1 MAIDL
6 ISKIKPKN
14 NGKFALVDA
23 ADIELPNG
31 TRLDAYVE
39 TQKSSVESLQ
49 ANDRA
54 FSEQVAAL
62 AAKDAA
68 ISEDI
73 EALKNKDSN
82 VGDSI
87 AALIAKD
94 LVIDNQ
100 ISDLAEKDA
109 AFEGKIAD
117 LEEKDAS
124 ITAQISA
131 LADKDAAV
139 GKQIESLGAKD
150 TAIDAQIAGLVAKDS
165 ETDKYVEELAGQFSA
180 SLAELAQSDKNL
192 ADADQEL
199 ANRTKALEDRFAD
212 MDYGD
217 GIVFTSFSHNR
228 TGTYEIGEKINSL
241 ALSWAFDRVP
251 TTQIL
256 TGPTLDSNGVA
267 PDISGKSYSY
277 PITGVEITSENQ
289 PTFRWRVTATDNRGK
304 TINQISPGF
313 TFLNGVYYGAA
324 ALPDVI
330 DRAFILG
337 LTKKLS
343 SQKVSSFTVNAEEGE
358 YIWYCLPSR
367 PPFGACTFIFGANEV
382 TFELV
387 DDAFEFE
394 NSSGYIEPYYI
405 YRSAN
410 AGLGNTTMGV
420 K

>member
-23 ADIELPNG
+23 ADIELQDG

-68 ISEDI
+68 ISKDI
-73 EALKNKDSN
+73 EALKNKDSD

-94 LVIDNQ
+94 LLIDNQ
-100 ISDLAEKDA
+100 ISDLTEKDA
-109 AFEGKIAD
+109 AFEGNISD
-117 LEEKDAS
+117 LEEKG
-124 ITAQISA
+124 
-131 LADKDAAV
+131 AAV
-139 GKQIESLGAKD
+139 DKQIESLEAKD

-165 ETDKYVEELAGQFSA
+165 ETDEYVEELAGQFSA
-180 SLAELAQSDKNL
+180 RLAELAQSDKNL

-241 ALSWAFDRVP
+241 TLSWAFDRVP

-289 PTFRWRVTATDNRGK
+289 PPFRWRVTATDNRGK

-330 DRAFILG
+330 DRTFILG

-343 SQKVSSFTVNAEEGE
+343 SQKVPSFTVNAEEGE
-358 YIWYCLPSR
+358 YIWYCLPAR
-367 PPFGACTFIFGANEV
+367 HPFGACTFIFGANEV

-394 NSSGYIEPYYI
+394 NASGYVEPYYI